1 MNRRDLS
8 RLHLPNPTM
17 LQFYLHASTRG
28 MSSPGVGPILNANPP
43 PPLNPFLS
51 QLDRRVLFLDGAM
64 GTSIHKL
71 DLDLDRDYLG
81 KENCTEV
88 LVLTRP
94 DDIQRIHESFLEVGC
109 DAVETDTFGGMKHV
123 LAEFDLQHRCREIN
137 RTACRIARAACDKF
151 TTHDRPRFVVGS
163 IGPGTKLISLGQI
176 DWDIMFD
183 SYREQAIGLIEGG
196 SDVLLIETQQD
207 LLGIKCILNAILSA
221 MNELGTRPAVNA
233 ADEGIPLMVQVTIEQ
248 TGTMLTGTE
257 MAAAAVALQGYPI
270 ASLGINCATGPT
282 DMAEHVAYLGKHWP
296 RHISVLPNAGL
307 PSLVEGRTE
316 YPLGPQPFAD
326 AMLRFADQFGISILG
341 GCCGTTPEH
350 LAALVRTTQHAPPR
364 FNPERTLNITPP
376 PPSTTSLYGPVEHR
390 QDNSLL
396 NVGERCNASGSR
408 AFKRLLENE
417 AWDDMVSLAREQ
429 LREGSHVLDVNVD
442 YAGRDNA
449 ADMAEIVGRFVRQV
463 NAPLMLDSTQV
474 ATLEAGLKHAAGK
487 SILNSANL
495 EDGEE
500 KFADMMRLAKR
511 FGAAVVLGCIDEDPD
526 EAMART
532 EDRKIAI
539 ARRMFDLATNHYGI
553 AAGDLFFD
561 PLVLPISTGMEKDR
575 RSALETIAGTRRIRE
590 ELPDCQITC
599 GLSNVS
605 FGLKPAAR
613 QVLNSAFLH
622 ELTQAGM
629 TSAIVHVSKILPQ
642 NRIPDEQWEAALDL
656 IYNRWPQEGR
666 EATLSDGSLT
676 RDPLQ
681 IFVDLFPDE
690 GGVVSTKQDLADLP
704 LDKRLQKHIIDG
716 EKKNLEASLDEAMGT
731 YPPLEIINDHLL
743 GGMKVVGELFG
754 SGKMQ
759 LPFVLQ
765 SAEVMKAAVAYL
777 EPYMEKVEG
786 QTKGSIV
793 LATVKGDVHD
803 IGKNLVDIILTNN
816 GYTVYNIGI
825 KQPISNIVAKWRET
839 QADAIGLSGLLVKS
853 VVVMEENL
861 KELNELNITIPMLLG
876 GAALSRHYCDSHL
889 RGVYKGPVYHGKD
902 AFEGLRIMDLLKSGD
917 LESLDVEIEE
927 RLEKREVSQ
936 QKVRDMRAREEA
948 AAGESGDDGLGS
960 KPVERVEVDPAEI
973 PTPPFLGSRVVQS
986 VPLEHIYPFINKVA
1000 LFRGQWQFKK
1010 GGMSDRE
1017 YAAQLE
1023 DQVEPLFESLKAKFQ
1038 DEKILRPAAVY
1049 GYFPCLSEGEDLIL
1063 YSPDDLERET
1073 QRFTFPRQDK
1083 RQRLCISDFF
1093 LSTNKAAK
1101 GQRDVIGMHCV
1112 TMGSEASRRAK
1123 ELFESDRYADYLYM
1137 HGLGVESAEALAEL
1151 WHKRMRQELGIA
1163 GDDAGKVRDLFTQH
1177 YRGSRY
1183 SFGYPACPDMADQEK
1198 LFRLL
1203 QPERIGCELTENWQ
1217 IDPEQST
1224 SAIVVHHPGAKYFA
1238 L

>member
-1 MNRRDLS
+1 
-8 RLHLPNPTM
+8 
-17 LQFYLHASTRG
+17 
-28 MSSPGVGPILNANPP
+28 
-43 PPLNPFLS
+43 
-51 QLDRRVLFLDGAM
+51 M

-94 DDIQRIHESFLEVGC
+94 DDIQRIHESFLIAGC
-109 DAVETDTFGGMKHV
+109 DAVETDTFGGMTHV
-123 LAEFDLQHRCREIN
+123 LAEFELQGRCREIN
-137 RTACRIARAACDKF
+137 RLACEIARAACHKHSSDDK
-151 TTHDRPRFVVGS
+151 PRFVVGS

-176 DWDIMFD
+176 EWETMYD
-183 SYREQAIGLIEGG
+183 SYREQAMGLLEGG
-196 SDVLLIETQQD
+196 ADVLLIETQQD
-207 LLGIKCILNAILSA
+207 LLGVKCIINAILSA
-221 MNELGTRPAVNA
+221 MVESGTGPAAVTS
-233 ADEGIPLMVQVTIEQ
+233 DDGIPIMVQVTIEQ

-282 DMAEHVAYLGKHWP
+282 DMAEHVGYLGKAWP

-326 AMLRFADQFGISILG
+326 AMAKFVEQHGISIAG

-350 LAALVRTTQHAPPR
+350 IAALVTTVGTGSSR
-364 FNPERTLNITPP
+364 FGTHRATQVIPP
-376 PPSTTSLYGPVEHR
+376 PPSSTSLYAPVEHR

-417 AWDDMVSLAREQ
+417 EWDEMVSLAREQ
-429 LREGSHVLDVNVD
+429 LREGSHVIDVNVD

-474 ATLEAGLKHAAGK
+474 ATLEAGLKHAGGK
-487 SILNSANL
+487 CILNSANL

-500 KFADMMRLAKR
+500 KFAALLNLAKKY
-511 FGAAVVLGCIDEDPD
+511 GAAVVLGCIDEDPED
-526 EAMART
+526 AMART
-532 EDRKIAI
+532 EERKIAI
-539 ARRMFDLATNHYGI
+539 ARRMFELATKKYGI
-553 AAGDLFFD
+553 AASDLFFD

-590 ELPDCQITC
+590 ELPECQITC

-642 NRIPDEQWEAALDL
+642 NRIPDEQWDAAMDL
-656 IYNRWPQEGR
+656 IYNRWPDEGN
-666 EATLSDGSLT
+666 EVELSDGTLT

-690 GGVVSTKQDLADLP
+690 GGEVSTKVDIAELP
-704 LDKRLQKHIIDG
+704 LDERLQKHIIDG
-716 EKKNLEASLDEAMGT
+716 EKKNLEATLDEAREK
-731 YPPLEIINDHLL
+731 YPPLDIINEHLL
-743 GGMKVVGELFG
+743 GGMKVVGDLFG

-777 EPYMEKVEG
+777 EPYMEKTEG

-825 KQPISNIVAKWRET
+825 KQPISNIVAKWKET

-853 VVVMEENL
+853 VTVMEENL
-861 KELNELNITIPMLLG
+861 KELNELKIDIPMLLG

-889 RGVYKGPVYHGKD
+889 RNVYAGRVYHGKD

-917 LESLDVEIEE
+917 LDSLDIEIEE
-927 RLEKREVSQ
+927 RLIKREDAQ
-936 QKVRDMRAREEA
+936 QKVRDMRAHEEQ
-948 AAGESGDDGLGS
+948 AAGADDGGGGVAVAA
-960 KPVERVEVDPAEI
+960 PARVEVDKKLI
-973 PTPPFLGSRVVQS
+973 PTAPFLGSRVVES
-986 VPLEHIYPFINKVA
+986 IPLDQIYPFINKVA

-1010 GGMSDRE
+1010 GGKSEAE
-1017 YAAQLE
+1017 YEAQLE
-1023 DQVEPLFESLKAKFQ
+1023 DQVEPLFESLKARFR
-1038 DEKILRPAAVY
+1038 DENILRPGVVY
-1049 GYFPCLSEGEDLIL
+1049 GYFPCISDGEDLIL
-1063 YSPDDLERET
+1063 YNPDDPDEEVE
-1073 QRFTFPRQDK
+1073 RFTFPRQDK
-1083 RQRLCISDFF
+1083 RKRLCISDFF
-1093 LSTNKAAK
+1093 LSREQSTN
-1101 GQRDVIGMHCV
+1101 GERDVIGMHCV
-1112 TMGSEASRRAK
+1112 TMGSEVSRRSR

-1163 GDDAGKVRDLFTQH
+1163 DQDAPNIRNLFTQG

-1183 SFGYPACPDMADQEK
+1183 SFGYPACPDMEDQEK

-1224 SAIVVHHPGAKYFA
+1224 SAIIVHHPEAKYFA